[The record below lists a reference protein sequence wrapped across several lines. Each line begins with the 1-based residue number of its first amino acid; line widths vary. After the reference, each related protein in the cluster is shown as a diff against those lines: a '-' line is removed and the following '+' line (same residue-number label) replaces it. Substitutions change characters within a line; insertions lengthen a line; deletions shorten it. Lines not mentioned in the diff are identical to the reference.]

1 MSDYSQPDL
10 ILTTSPFIKDTADTR
25 WIMWQVNLAL
35 TPVIAAAVWFYGL
48 SAILIIGAATA
59 GAVIA
64 ERIALTMS
72 KNAGRLG
79 DGTALLT
86 GLLVGLTLPPGIAM
100 WMAFVGGVVAI
111 TLGKVI
117 FGGLGSNMF
126 NPALVGRAFLQ
137 SAFPVA
143 LTTWAPVEAAERF
156 SSVSASVLA
165 PPFISP
171 TFDAVSAAT
180 PLASML
186 FDGESTDLLLLV
198 KGSTAGSL
206 GESAGLII
214 LLCGLYLAFR
224 RVLNPRIPVAILATV
239 AAFSAILYAFDP
251 GFYPTPVFHLFS
263 GGLLLGA
270 VFMATDPVT
279 SPLTH
284 RGCWIFG
291 IGIGVLVVIIRQFGG
306 LPEGVMYAILF
317 MNACVPL
324 ISRITQPR
332 TFGASKRV
340 IFTR

>member
-1 MSDYSQPDL
+1 MSDSPQPDL
-10 ILTTSPFIKDTADTR
+10 ILTTSPFIKDTADTK
-25 WIMWQVNLAL
+25 WIMWQVNLAMI
-35 TPVIAAAVWFYGL
+35 PVLSAAVWFYGL
-48 SAILIIGAATA
+48 SALLIIGAATA

-64 ERIALTMS
+64 EGIVLTKS
-72 KNAGRLG
+72 NNPGRLG

-86 GLLVGLTLPPGIAM
+86 GLLLGLTLPPGIAL
-100 WMAFVGGVVAI
+100 WMAFAGGVVAI

-117 FGGLGSNMF
+117 FGGLGGNMF

-137 SAFPVA
+137 AAFPVA
-143 LTTWAPVEAAERF
+143 LTTWSPVVSAGRF
-156 SSVSASVLA
+156 TSVSTSLLA
-165 PPFISP
+165 PPFVSP

-180 PLASML
+180 PLASMF
-186 FDGESTDLLLLV
+186 FDGESTDLMRLV
-198 KGSTAGSL
+198 EGSTAGSL
-206 GESAGLII
+206 GESAGLLI

-224 RVLNPRIPVAILATV
+224 RVLNPRIPVAILVSV

-251 GFYPTPVFHLFS
+251 GIYPTPGFHLFS

-324 ISRITQPR
+324 INRMTQPR

-340 IFTR
+340 TFTR